1 MSFDPV
7 DGLDPV
13 DPAAARPRGGRLARA
28 ERRSQLLKAAREVFV
43 AKGYYNAV
51 VDDIAERAG
60 VSKPVVYQHF
70 PGKLELY
77 LALLDESTSAMVDA
91 VRTALASTHDNKQRV
106 AATMDAYFG
115 FVGDER
121 GAYRLLF
128 ESDLVHD
135 AEVRERVT
143 RSQHECAA
151 LVSEVIADDT
161 GLGDGESMLLAIG
174 LIGMAQVSAR
184 WALTTDVV
192 GSGPAASLVAQ
203 LAWRGLSGFP
213 LGGEHEGIPAA
224 T

>member
-1 MSFDPV
+1 MSV
-7 DGLDPV
+7 DEG
-13 DPAAARPRGGRLARA
+13 AAGNRPRGARLARA
-28 ERRSQLLKAAREVFV
+28 DRKAQLLEAARDVFV
-43 AKGYYNAV
+43 AKGYHNAV

-77 LALLDESTSAMVDA
+77 LALLDKSTEAMVDA
-91 VRTALASTHDNKQRV
+91 VRGALASTHDNKQRV
-106 AATMDAYFG
+106 AATMQAYFR
-115 FVGDER
+115 FVETEG

-128 ESDLVHD
+128 ESDLVHE

-151 LVSEVIADDT
+151 LVSEVIAEDT
-161 GLGDGESMLLAIG
+161 GLGDEESMLLAIS

-192 GSGPAASLVAQ
+192 RSGPAAALVGQ
-203 LAWRGLSGFP
+203 LAWRGISGFP
-213 LGGEHEGIPAA
+213 LGGDHEEQPAA